1 MTTEQ
6 LQFAVG
12 IHAAAKLVALKSR
25 MADTPAE
32 REAEQ
37 LPASTLI
44 DGLRQMLEDRKS
56 SKI

>member
-44 DGLRQMLEDRKS
+44 DGLRQMLAARKEN
-56 SKI
+56 